1 MTDRAPAPQLTP
13 KPRPQHS
20 IAVEDY
26 IKHIWKLQSAG
37 KRATTKAI
45 AERME
50 LGRGTV
56 TGMLQQL
63 ASRGLV
69 EYERYY
75 GVRLTKAGERLA
87 LRQIRR
93 HRLIELF
100 LVQTLGLG
108 WEQVHRDA
116 ERLEH
121 AVSDELIEQM
131 DRYLGHPD
139 VDPHGAPIP
148 SASGTVPRQK
158 FQSLSELAAGEA
170 GHVRRVSDR
179 EPQFL
184 TYLNDAGIEL
194 NSRLEVLSVDP
205 FGTMKVRTGKRE
217 AHLAREAAER
227 IQVEP

>member
-1 MTDRAPAPQLTP
+1 MTDSTH
-13 KPRPQHS
+13 QHS
-20 IAVEDY
+20 VAVEDY

-37 KRATTKAI
+37 RRATTKAI
-45 AERME
+45 ADRLD

-63 ASRGLV
+63 ASRDLV
-69 EYERYY
+69 EYEPYY
-75 GVRLTKAGERLA
+75 GVRLTAAGEQLA

-121 AVSDELIEQM
+121 AVSDELIEQI
-131 DRYLGHPD
+131 DSYLGHPD

-148 SASGTVPRQK
+148 SATGSVARQD
-158 FQSLSELAAGEA
+158 FQPLSELEAGEA
-170 GHVRRVSDR
+170 GVIRRVSDR
-179 EPQFL
+179 EPEFL
-184 TYLNDAGIEL
+184 TYLKGVGLEL
-194 NSRLEVLSVDP
+194 NNRVEVIGVDP
-205 FGTMKVRTGKRE
+205 FGTMHVRLPGGSD

-227 IQVEP
+227 IHVSTD

>member
-1 MTDRAPAPQLTP
+1 MTESNH
-13 KPRPQHS
+13 QHS
-20 IAVEDY
+20 VAVEDY

-37 KRATTKAI
+37 RRATTKAI
-45 AERME
+45 ADRLD

-63 ASRGLV
+63 ASRDLV
-69 EYERYY
+69 EYEPYY
-75 GVRLTKAGERLA
+75 GVRLTAAGEQLA

-121 AVSDELIEQM
+121 AVSDELIEQI
-131 DRYLGHPD
+131 DTYLGHPV

-148 SASGTVPRQK
+148 SATGSVVRQD
-158 FQSLSELAAGEA
+158 FQPLSELEAGEA
-170 GHVRRVSDR
+170 GVVRRVSDR
-179 EPQFL
+179 EPEFL
-184 TYLNDAGIEL
+184 TYLKDIGLEL
-194 NSRLEVLSVDP
+194 NHRIEVIGVDP
-205 FGTMKVRTGKRE
+205 FGTMHVRLPRGSD

-227 IQVEP
+227 IFVSAE

>member
-1 MTDRAPAPQLTP
+1 MPPQAP
-13 KPRPQHS
+13 PRSQHS

-26 IKHIWKLQSAG
+26 IKHIWKLQTAG
-37 KRATTKAI
+37 RRASTKAI

-63 ASRGLV
+63 AARGLV
-69 EYERYY
+69 EYEPYY
-75 GVRLTKAGERLA
+75 GVRLTDAGEQLA

-131 DRYLGHPD
+131 DEYLGYPD

-148 SASGTVPRQK
+148 TAAGTLAQQDLRA
-158 FQSLSELAAGEA
+158 LSELKRGDTAQ
-170 GHVRRVSDR
+170 VRRVSDR
-179 EPQFL
+179 EPRFL

-194 NSRLEVLSVDP
+194 NSTVKVISVDAL
-205 FGTMKVRTGKRE
+205 GLMKVRV
-217 AHLAREAAER
+217 AAREIHLPHEATSR
-227 IQVEP
+227 IFVAPA